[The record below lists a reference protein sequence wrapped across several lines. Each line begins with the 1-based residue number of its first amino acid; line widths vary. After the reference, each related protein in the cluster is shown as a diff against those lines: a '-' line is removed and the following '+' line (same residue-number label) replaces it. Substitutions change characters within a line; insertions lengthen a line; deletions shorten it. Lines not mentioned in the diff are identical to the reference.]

1 MSPFLAKVGPC
12 RAPQRSGITPESFAG
27 NDSVL
32 SKWLRSFSDHINIVF
47 GLSRIG
53 GEILFPE
60 LTSGGAELRQ
70 KYVA

>member
-1 MSPFLAKVGPC
+1 
-12 RAPQRSGITPESFAG
+12 
-27 NDSVL
+27 VL

-60 LTSGGAELRQ
+60 LTLGWPNFGKITGRKGRLPLRRKFDNQ
-70 KYVA
+70 CIHR